1 MSDLPEDVKGA
12 SGGQDSQLAEDE
24 ATELSPRDKETS
36 CEPSFERQLNHA
48 RDLVQNSNLEGAFRA
63 LRDLEA
69 QYIAASSL
77 FDLLGD
83 VLIRKGD
90 VEEGIH
96 YKQLHQILNRTLQI
110 ARAAK
115 TAQERDAKQK
125 TRAYRVTPTSK
136 EEFDPDLVYTP
147 LTAAMAHE
155 LMRQGHFDKAA
166 KILKVLVEENPDD
179 ESLREVRDRAD
190 KEVRENQLLRTL
202 GGWLNN
208 IKQIKA
214 SRSIAE

>member
-1 MSDLPEDVKGA
+1 MSDLPDNVKDAG
-12 SGGQDSQLAEDE
+12 SEQDFQSAEDDS
-24 ATELSPRDKETS
+24 TEFLAQDKETS
-36 CEPSFERQLNHA
+36 CELSFERRLDYA
-48 RDLVQNSNLEGAFRA
+48 RDLLQNANLEGAFGV
-63 LRDLEA
+63 LQDLEA

-77 FDLLGD
+77 FELLGD

-110 ARAAK
+110 ARGAK
-115 TAQERDAKQK
+115 TAQERIAEQK
-125 TRAYRVTPTSK
+125 TRAYRATPALE

-166 KILKVLVEENPDD
+166 KILEVLVEQNPDD

-190 KEVRENQLLRTL
+190 KEVRENQVLRTL

>member
-1 MSDLPEDVKGA
+1 MSDLPEDVKDTA
-12 SGGQDSQLAEDE
+12 SEQDFQSAEDDS
-24 ATELSPRDKETS
+24 TELLARDKETS
-36 CEPSFERQLNHA
+36 CELSFERQLDYA
-48 RDLVQNSNLEGAFRA
+48 RDLLQNSDLEAAFRA
-63 LRDLEA
+63 LQDLES

-110 ARAAK
+110 ARGAR
-115 TAQERDAKQK
+115 TAQEKGAKQK
-125 TRAYRVTPTSK
+125 TSAYQATPMLE

-166 KILKVLVEENPDD
+166 KILDVLVEQNPDD
-179 ESLREVRDRAD
+179 ESLREVRDSAD
-190 KEVRENQLLRTL
+190 KEVRENQVLRTL
-202 GGWLNN
+202 GGWLSN

-214 SRSIAE
+214 SRYTVE